1 MNGTAAAVMKKGTIL
16 FKDIHVREQHLTR
29 KVNRESVFAVI
40 RLWMLI
46 VCNRNMIVIS

>member
-29 KVNRESVFAVI
+29 KVNRESVCICSNKV
-40 RLWMLI
+40 
-46 VCNRNMIVIS
+46 VDVDCVQ